1 MQAHNFAKQTRI
13 QTIQTDIVPLHPILH
28 TYQISRQNIQPSL
41 FYIFE
46 FVDFFFNFWRLQPPH
61 TRQTLNNLKKNENNA
76 RGIGDG
82 DGDLQRSASA
92 LELAALYTD

>member
-1 MQAHNFAKQTRI
+1 MIGREPVFSTWYGRTQRVETIRLYKRIALQLQAHNFAKQTRI

-46 FVDFFFNFWRLQPPH
+46 FF
-61 TRQTLNNLKKNENNA
+61 
-76 RGIGDG
+76 
-82 DGDLQRSASA
+82 
-92 LELAALYTD
+92 